1 MFHNK
6 LGSMLAGPA
15 MSKKRQYGDND
26 YDGDEKGDS
35 DGKSGGDS
43 TEVYNSGN
51 RQVPG
56 NQMDNS
62 ATVQLCKKWACRRD
76 WYPDRELMQLD
87 DQSHQSNHQDLEA
100 QLMPR

>member
-26 YDGDEKGDS
+26 YDGDENGDS

-43 TEVYNSGN
+43 TEVYNSGIG
-51 RQVPG
+51 RCQVIRWI
-56 NQMDNS
+56 
-62 ATVQLCKKWACRRD
+62 TVQQCNCARSGLVGVIGIQT
-76 WYPDRELMQLD
+76 E
-87 DQSHQSNHQDLEA
+87 S
-100 QLMPR
+100 